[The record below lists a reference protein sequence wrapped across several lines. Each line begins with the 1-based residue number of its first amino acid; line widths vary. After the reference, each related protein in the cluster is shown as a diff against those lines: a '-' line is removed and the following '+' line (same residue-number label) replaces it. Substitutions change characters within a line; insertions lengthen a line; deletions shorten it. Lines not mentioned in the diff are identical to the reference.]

1 MSQSYD
7 VLLRKARE
15 VGQIESVEAL
25 LDWDQETYMP
35 PNGIGARADQLA
47 MIARMGHDLS
57 TSDELGQLL
66 DELGDGGSDVS
77 AATNLR
83 ELRRSYARKTKI
95 PSALVGR
102 IASTSAM
109 AKVAWVEAK
118 ANAHFPTFAPHLSE
132 LLELKREMADL
143 IGFEGERYDA
153 LMDEFEPGALSSDIA
168 ELFES
173 LRGPVTEL
181 VAAIASAAEQPD
193 VSILH
198 RTFPTS
204 AQDAFARKLATAIGF
219 DFNSGRL
226 DVSAHPFCSGT
237 TPGDVRLTTR
247 FYEDYFNASIFGTLH
262 EAGHGLYEQGLDPEL
277 MFTPAGQ
284 SVSLGIHESQSL
296 MWENMVGRSR
306 PFWDHFYPDCR
317 AAFPSALGDVS
328 LDAFFKA
335 INAVRPSLIRV
346 EADEVTYTLHIILR
360 FELERGLLNGT
371 LAVEDVPDA
380 WNTKMQEVLSVTPGD
395 DGEGCLQDIHWSMGS
410 FGYFPTYALGKL
422 YAAQFFASAKRAIPD
437 LVECIGRGEFAPL
450 LDWLRTNIHKRG
462 RRYLA
467 ADLVREVT
475 GEPLST
481 APLMTYLRE
490 KFLPIYGLQSV

>member
-1 MSQSYD
+1 MSHSYD
-7 VLLRKARE
+7 LFLRK
-15 VGQIESVEAL
+15 VQKIGQVESVEAL

-35 PNGIGARADQLA
+35 PNGVRARADQLA
-47 MIARMGHDLS
+47 MIACVAHDLG
-57 TSDELGQLL
+57 TSDELGRLL
-66 DELGDGGSDVS
+66 DKLADDDADAST
-77 AATNLR
+77 ATNIR
-83 ELRRSYARKTKI
+83 EMRRSFDRKTKI

-102 IASTSAM
+102 IASASAM
-109 AKVAWVEAK
+109 AKAAWVKAR

-173 LRGPVTEL
+173 LRRPLTEL
-181 VAAIASAAEQPD
+181 VASIAESAQQPD

-198 RTFPTS
+198 RSFPKAT
-204 AQDAFARKLATAIGF
+204 QDAFARRLASAIGF

-247 FYEDYFNASIFGTLH
+247 FYEDYFNAATFGTLH
-262 EAGHGLYEQGLDPEL
+262 EAGHGLYEQGLCPEH

-284 SVSLGIHESQSL
+284 AVSLGIHESQSL

-306 PFWDHFYPDCR
+306 PFWEHFYPDCQR
-317 AAFPSALGDVS
+317 AFPDALGDVA
-328 LDAFFKA
+328 LDAFFRA

-371 LAVEDVPDA
+371 LAVEDVPQA

-422 YAAQFFASAKRAIPD
+422 YAAQFFAAAKREMPD
-437 LVECIGRGEFAPL
+437 LDKCIGRGEFAPL
-450 LDWLRTNIHKRG
+450 LDWLRTNIHKHG

-467 ADLVREVT
+467 ADLVRKVT

-481 APLMTYLRE
+481 APLLAYLRQ
-490 KFLPIYGLQSV
+490 KFLPIYGLSSV